1 MSSED
6 KELKRKLVDDGERQS
21 SSSSKTTESPSKAD
35 KKQKKSKE
43 FVVSD
48 SEEQGSGSSDHDE
61 GEDSLVPKKQK
72 NDQGEYFFTIGNPRH
87 KKRVT
92 VRRWKNS
99 TLIDIR
105 EFYEDKDGDL
115 KPGKKGIS
123 LTAEQWLD
131 LTRIVG
137 PVDQLIEEADK

>member
-1 MSSED
+1 MNSED
-6 KELKRKLVDDGERQS
+6 RELKRKLVDDEKE

-35 KKQKKSKE
+35 KKQKKLKE

-48 SEEQGSGSSDHDE
+48 SEEQDSGSDHDE

-72 NDQGEYFFTIGNPRH
+72 NDQGEYFFSIGNPRH

-92 VRRWKNS
+92 VRRLKNS

>member
-6 KELKRKLVDDGERQS
+6 KELKRKLVDDNEKQS

-48 SEEQGSGSSDHDE
+48 SEEQGSDHDE